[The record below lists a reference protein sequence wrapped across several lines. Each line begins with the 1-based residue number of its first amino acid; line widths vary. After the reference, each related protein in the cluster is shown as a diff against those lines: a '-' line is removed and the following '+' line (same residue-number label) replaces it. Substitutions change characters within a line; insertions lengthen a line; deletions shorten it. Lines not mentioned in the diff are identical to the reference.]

1 MIVVVSLFS
10 TDKRPMIRPG
20 IHGGLIMRFAKR
32 SLIVAAAGLLAA
44 GCIVVPTYEPSPA
57 PPPPQGAVVDGP
69 VIEAPGVEL
78 IDVEPPPDERVYV
91 YDPGFPPG
99 VYFYNN
105 YYWYGGYR
113 YPHDVF
119 INRYVTRNIHENR
132 YINTEENRQMG
143 QRIESQHRE
152 EFART
157 RGIHAARPAER
168 RDSEHRDH
176 Q

>member
-1 MIVVVSLFS
+1 MRSAKLSVVV
-10 TDKRPMIRPG
+10 
-20 IHGGLIMRFAKR
+20 A
-32 SLIVAAAGLLAA
+32 VVGLLSAG
-44 GCIVVPTYEPSPA
+44 GCIVVPTYEPSP
-57 PPPPQGAVVDGP
+57 PPPPPEAVVEGP
-69 VIEAPGVEL
+69 VVEAPGVEL
-78 IDVEPPPDERVYV
+78 IDVEPPPAERVYV

-119 INRYVTRNIHENR
+119 ITQFVNPNIRANR
-132 YINTEENRQMG
+132 YINAEENRRSG
-143 QRIESQHRE
+143 REFESRQRE

-157 RGIHAARPAER
+157 HGVRPGARPGERPDGER
-168 RDSEHRDH
+168 RDH